1 MKRLLEEHEYASLY
15 DRRST
20 KLSIGDKVGVL
31 TGVIGEY
38 KSYSVTDGTII
49 DIDAENRIYLIK
61 LDATDIAIKF
71 NKKSSQVKYGRVTKY
86 ETSIIKY

>member
-20 KLSIGDKVGVL
+20 NLSIGDKVGLL
-31 TGVIGEY
+31 TGIIGEY
-38 KSYSVTDGTII
+38 RSYSVTDGIVT
-49 DIDAENRIYLIK
+49 DIDAENRVYIIK
-61 LDATDIAIKF
+61 LDNADVAIKF
-71 NKKSSQVKYGRVTKY
+71 NKKDHQVKYGRVTKY